1 MKQNLLSMQGRVALV
16 TGAGQGVG
24 RAVALHFAAHDARA
38 VVVNDFYEER
48 AEKTAEEVRAQGT
61 EALPLAFDVTD
72 YAQVADAFARVGK
85 EYGQLHALVN
95 NAGNAG
101 PGGRAGFSDFW
112 SEEPSDWERWLGT
125 NLYGVFNC
133 VRHGVPL
140 MREHG
145 TGRVVTVISD
155 AGRQGE
161 PGLEVYSAAK
171 AGAAGFTRAVARST
185 GRFGITANAVSI
197 SATRTPFVADMLA
210 DEEAAK
216 AQLKRYIIRRFGE
229 PEDVA
234 NMVLFLS
241 SHASSWVTGQT
252 IPVNGGYSVAL

>member
-1 MKQNLLSMQGRVALV
+1 MNQNLLSMAGRVALV

-24 RAVALHFAAHDARA
+24 RAAALHFAAHDAYA
-38 VVVNDFYEER
+38 VVVNDFYPDR
-48 AEKTAEEVRAQGT
+48 AEKTAEEVRGQGV
-61 EALPLAFDVTD
+61 EALPLAFDVSD
-72 YAQVADAFARVGK
+72 YRQVADAFARVQQ
-85 EYGQLHALVN
+85 EYGELHTLVN

-101 PGGRAGFSDFW
+101 PSGHAGFSDFW
-112 SEEPSDWERWLGT
+112 SEEPKDWERWLGT
-125 NLYGVFNC
+125 NLYGVLNC

-145 TGRVVTVISD
+145 RGRVVTVISD

-171 AGAAGFTRAVARST
+171 AGAAGFTRAVARSN

-197 SATRTPFVADMLA
+197 GATRTPFVADML
-210 DEEAAK
+210 DNEEAAK

-229 PEDVA
+229 PEDIA
-234 NMVLFLS
+234 NMILFLGS
-241 SHASSWVTGQT
+241 DAGSWVTGQT

>member
-1 MKQNLLSMQGRVALV
+1 MNQNLLSMAGRVALV

-24 RAVALHFAAHDARA
+24 RAAALHFAAHDAHA
-38 VVVNDFYEER
+38 VVVNDFYPDR
-48 AEKTAEEVRAQGT
+48 AEKTAEEVRGQGV
-61 EALPLAFDVTD
+61 EALPLAFDVSD
-72 YAQVADAFARVGK
+72 YRQVADAFARVQQ
-85 EYGQLHALVN
+85 EYGELHTLVN

-101 PGGRAGFSDFW
+101 PSGHAGFSDFW
-112 SEEPSDWERWLGT
+112 SEEPKDWERWLGT
-125 NLYGVFNC
+125 NLYGVLNC

-145 TGRVVTVISD
+145 RGRVVTVISD

-171 AGAAGFTRAVARST
+171 AGAAGFTRAIARSN

-197 SATRTPFVADMLA
+197 GATRTPFVADML
-210 DEEAAK
+210 DNEEAAK

-229 PEDVA
+229 PEDIA
-234 NMVLFLS
+234 NMILFLGS
-241 SHASSWVTGQT
+241 DAGSWVTGQT

>member
-1 MKQNLLSMQGRVALV
+1 MAGRVALV

-24 RAVALHFAAHDARA
+24 RAAALHFAAHDAHA
-38 VVVNDFYEER
+38 VVVNDFYPDR
-48 AEKTAEEVRAQGT
+48 AEKTAEEVRGQGV
-61 EALPLAFDVTD
+61 EALPLAFDVSD
-72 YAQVADAFARVGK
+72 YRQVADAFARVQQ
-85 EYGQLHALVN
+85 EYGELHTLVN

-101 PGGRAGFSDFW
+101 PSGHAGFSDFW
-112 SEEPSDWERWLGT
+112 SEEPKDWERWLGT
-125 NLYGVFNC
+125 NLYGVLNC

-145 TGRVVTVISD
+145 RGRVVTVISD

-171 AGAAGFTRAVARST
+171 AGAAGFTRAIARSN

-197 SATRTPFVADMLA
+197 GATRTPFVADML
-210 DEEAAK
+210 DNEEAAK

-229 PEDVA
+229 PEDIA
-234 NMVLFLS
+234 NMILFLGS
-241 SHASSWVTGQT
+241 DAGSWVTGQT

>member
-1 MKQNLLSMQGRVALV
+1 MNQNVLSMRGRVALV

-38 VVVNDFYEER
+38 VVINDFYEDR
-48 AEKTAEEVRAQGT
+48 AEKVAEEVRGQGV

-72 YAQVADAFARVGK
+72 YAQVADAFARVQK
-85 EYGQLHALVN
+85 EYGELHALVN

-101 PGGRAGFSDFW
+101 PAGQAGFSDFW
-112 SEEPSDWERWLGT
+112 SEEPADWDRWLGT
-125 NLYGVFNC
+125 NLYGVLNC

-197 SATRTPFVADMLA
+197 GATRTPFVEDILN
-210 DEEAAK
+210 DEAAAK
-216 AQLKRYIIRRFGE
+216 AQLKRYVIRRFGE
-229 PEDVA
+229 PEDIA
-234 NMVLFLS
+234 NMILFLS
-241 SHASSWVTGQT
+241 SNAASWVTGQT
-252 IPVNGGYSVAL
+252 IPVNGGYSVTL

>member
-1 MKQNLLSMQGRVALV
+1 VNQNLLSMAGRVALV

-24 RAVALHFAAHDARA
+24 RAAALHFAAHDAYA
-38 VVVNDFYEER
+38 VVVNDFYPDR
-48 AEKTAEEVRAQGT
+48 AEKTAEEVRGQGV
-61 EALPLAFDVTD
+61 EALPLAFDVSD
-72 YAQVADAFARVGK
+72 YRQVADAFARVQQ
-85 EYGQLHALVN
+85 EYGELHTLVN

-101 PGGRAGFSDFW
+101 PSGHAGFSDFW
-112 SEEPSDWERWLGT
+112 SEEPKDWERWLGT
-125 NLYGVFNC
+125 NLYGVLNC

-145 TGRVVTVISD
+145 RGRVVTVISD

-171 AGAAGFTRAVARST
+171 AGAAGFTRAVARSN

-197 SATRTPFVADMLA
+197 GATRTPFVADML
-210 DEEAAK
+210 DNEEAAK

-229 PEDVA
+229 PEDIA
-234 NMVLFLS
+234 NMILFLGS
-241 SHASSWVTGQT
+241 DAGSWVTGQT

>member
-1 MKQNLLSMQGRVALV
+1 VNQNLLTMRGRVALV

-38 VVVNDFYEER
+38 VVVNDFYEDR
-48 AEKTAEEVRAQGT
+48 AEKVAEEVRRLGV
-61 EALPLAFDVTD
+61 EALPLSFDVSD
-72 YAQVADAFARVGK
+72 YEQVAGAFARVNK
-85 EYGQLHALVN
+85 EYGALHALVN

-112 SEEPSDWERWLGT
+112 SEEPKDWERWLGT

-133 VRHGVPL
+133 VRQGVPL

-171 AGAAGFTRAVARST
+171 AGAAGFMRAVARST

-197 SATRTPFVADMLA
+197 GATRTPFVEDLLNN
-210 DEEAAK
+210 EEAAK
-216 AQLKRYIIRRFGE
+216 AQLRRYIIRRFGE
-229 PEDVA
+229 PEDIA
-234 NMVLFLS
+234 NMILFLS
-241 SHASSWVTGQT
+241 SNASPWVTGQT
-252 IPVNGGYSVAL
+252 IPVNGGYSVTI

>member
-1 MKQNLLSMQGRVALV
+1 MNENLLSMEGRVAVV

-24 RAVALHFAAHDARA
+24 RAVALHFATHGAHA
-38 VVVNDFYEER
+38 VVVNDYYGDR
-48 AEKTAEEVRAQGT
+48 AASVAEEVRAHGV

-72 YAQVADAFARVGK
+72 HDQVAGAFARVQE
-85 EYGQLHALVN
+85 EYGQLHVLVN

-101 PGGRAGFSDFW
+101 PGGQAGFSDFW
-112 SEEPSDWERWLGT
+112 SEGPKDWDRWLGT
-125 NLYGVFNC
+125 NLYGVLNC

-145 TGRVVTVISD
+145 SGRVITVISD

-171 AGAAGFTRAVARST
+171 AGAAGFMRAVARSS
-185 GRFGITANAVSI
+185 GRYGITANAVSI
-197 SATRTPFVADMLA
+197 GATRTPFVADLLDNA
-210 DEEAAK
+210 AAAK
-216 AQLKRYIIRRFGE
+216 EQLKRYMIRRFGE
-229 PEDVA
+229 PEDIA
-234 NMVLFLS
+234 NMILFLGS
-241 SHASSWVTGQT
+241 GASSWVTGQT